1 MQAGR
6 KRGWLAGTSAGLLV
20 LALSL
25 AAVAP
30 AGAHETPTRAA
41 TKVLG
46 TIHFPTTTRSPA
58 AQAAFIQGMLYL
70 HLFEY
75 PAAAREFQ
83 RAQAL
88 DPGFAMAYWGEAMSY
103 THPLWNQQD
112 LDAGRVVLARLGAT
126 PVQRAAKAGD
136 ARERDFLA
144 AVEGLY
150 GEGEKHA
157 RDLALLAA
165 MEAMSKR
172 YPDDDE
178 VSLFLA
184 LALLGADGGKRD
196 LPRFLR
202 AAEIA
207 EGVYRRNP
215 RHPGAAHY
223 WIHGRDDP
231 QHAAG
236 ALEAAQALARIAPD
250 AGHSQHMTSHIFVA
264 LGRWQDVVEANEAA
278 LRVVNADLAA
288 KSQPRY
294 QCGHYAEW
302 LQYSWLQQGR
312 EAQSRALLAEC
323 ERTGAAAVAWL
334 RAHPGS
340 AYLTATSADQLAEGV
355 AASLEHL
362 RQMALVDSPAQRGEL
377 LARAPEAQAG
387 AGLWLA
393 RGLAALDAGD
403 AAAARTAL
411 ARLQPAAQGNNG
423 GPFLRI
429 MAGMLEGA
437 IAARE
442 GDSTRALARLRAA
455 AEEFDAQPV
464 DYGPPRTGKPPREL
478 LGEVLL
484 AAGRRD
490 EARAEFE
497 RALAGAP
504 HRRAALAGLAAAAA
518 SAPADSH

>member
-1 MQAGR
+1 M
-6 KRGWLAGTSAGLLV
+6 KRA

-25 AAVAP
+25 LIALSAP
-30 AGAHETPTRAA
+30 ASAHEAQTRPASV
-41 TKVLG
+41 VLG
-46 TIHFPTTTRSPA
+46 TIHFPTTTKSPS

-75 PAAAREFQ
+75 PSAAREFQ

-88 DPGFAMAYWGEAMSY
+88 DPGFAMAYWGEAMTY
-103 THPLWNQQD
+103 THPVWNQQD
-112 LDAGRVVLARLGAT
+112 LEAGRAVLARLGPSPQA
-126 PVQRAAKAGD
+126 RAAKAGD

-165 MEAMSKR
+165 MEKMAAR

-178 VSLFLA
+178 VALFHA

-202 AAEIA
+202 AAQIA
-207 EGVYRRNP
+207 ESVYRRNP
-215 RHPGAAHY
+215 QHPGAAHY

-236 ALEAAQALARIAPD
+236 ALEAAQALSKIAPD

-278 LRVVNADLAA
+278 LRVVNAELAA
-288 KSQPRY
+288 KSQPPY

-312 EAQSRALLAEC
+312 EAEARGLLAEC

-334 RAHPGS
+334 RARPGT
-340 AYLTATSADQLAEGV
+340 AYLAANSAEQLAESY
-355 AASLEHL
+355 AASLQRLQE
-362 RQMALVDSPAQRGEL
+362 MALVDSPAQRDAL
-377 LARAPEAQAG
+377 LARDADPKAG
-387 AGLWLA
+387 AGLLLA
-393 RGLAALDAGD
+393 RGLAALQQGKTAP
-403 AAAARTAL
+403 AQAAL
-411 ARLQPAAQGNNG
+411 ARLKASADGPDA

-429 MAGMLEGA
+429 MVGMLDGA
-437 IAARE
+437 LAARA
-442 GDSTRALARLRAA
+442 GDTARAVELLRAA
-455 AEEFDAQPV
+455 ATDFDAQPV
-464 DYGPPRTGKPPREL
+464 DYGPPRTLKPPREL

-484 AAGRRD
+484 AAGRKA

-504 HRRAALAGLAAAAA
+504 QRRAALAGLAAAGT
-518 SAPADSH
+518 D